1 MSNKINRYKNRTYYF
16 FNNMINIKSLDINKI
31 KIDEKSS
38 KNILIYHIGYA
49 TVKDLSYATIN
60 TANPLYLII
69 NRINGN
75 IEESNGNKYLT
86 LVPTDKSQRT
96 LKNIKDYGTKLE
108 IVYQ

>member
-38 KNILIYHIGYA
+38 KNILIYHIGY
-49 TVKDLSYATIN
+49 DLSYATIN

-75 IEESNGNKYLT
+75 IEESNGNKYLP
-86 LVPTDKSQRT
+86 LVPTDKSQHT

-108 IVYQ
+108 IVDQ